1 MNYRKSILYITTA
14 IALLACGNGEK
25 SDAYGNFEAT
35 TVTISAKG
43 NGVLTEFLIQEGKA
57 VKKGDVVGLIDT
69 TQLHLEKLQVKAQLM
84 ALVLKTK
91 DATPDIEVL
100 EERKT
105 ILQREK
111 NRTESLLKADAA
123 PQKQWDDFDGEIKLI
138 DQQIFSLKRNT
149 EITNRGIL
157 AEREPLQAQLQI
169 IENRIR
175 DHQLL
180 NPIDGTILTKLV
192 EPNEFV
198 STGRGLYR
206 VADLKVMKLRAY
218 TTAELLRD
226 VSLNDEVMVLVD
238 EDNNSYKELEGR
250 ITWIASEA
258 EFTPE
263 NIQTK
268 EDRVGLVY
276 AIDILVEN
284 DGYLRIGMPGEVV
297 FKKKGN

>member
-175 DHQLL
+175 DHQVL

-198 STGRGLYR
+198 STGGGLYR

-218 TTAELLRD
+218 TTAELLQD
-226 VSLNDEVMVLVD
+226 VSLNDEVIVLVD
-238 EDNNSYKELEGR
+238 EDNNSYKELKGR